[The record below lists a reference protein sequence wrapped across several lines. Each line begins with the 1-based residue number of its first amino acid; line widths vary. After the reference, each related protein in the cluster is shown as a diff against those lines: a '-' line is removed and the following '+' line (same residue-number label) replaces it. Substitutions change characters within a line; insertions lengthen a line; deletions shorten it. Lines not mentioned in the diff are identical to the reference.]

1 LGRFWGYLGASDAPL
16 RVFGRTRR
24 EKPPHQVNLDAFRQ
38 AAGIFPLGMVAQFI
52 SNVGVKTSLLARRD
66 ETPANI
72 KQRSTTKILTI
83 YAV

>member
-1 LGRFWGYLGASDAPL
+1 
-16 RVFGRTRR
+16 
-24 EKPPHQVNLDAFRQ
+24 
-38 AAGIFPLGMVAQFI
+38 MVAQFI